1 MLLVVEPRHGTG
13 SAARIAEAAD
23 LAWSKLG

>member
-1 MLLVVEPRHGTG
+1 MLLVVEPRRGFG
-13 SAARIAEAAD
+13 SASRVADAAD